1 MMSASPTEKQ
11 NAAPAGTGTA
21 DREHCHKKNT
31 TNATPRKAYR
41 AQAEWRKRNPL
52 KRWAHVATDNAIRN
66 GILKRPDACEK
77 CGAAGPVDAHHDDYL
92 APLSVKFWC
101 RSCHRKHHARSDA

>member
-41 AQAEWRKRNPL
+41 AQSEWRKRNPH
-52 KRWAHVATDNAIRN
+52 K
-66 GILKRPDACEK
+66 
-77 CGAAGPVDAHHDDYL
+77 YL
-92 APLSVKFWC
+92 AHITVQNALRLGVIEKQPCQVCGDPKSEGHHPDYWRPLHLVWLC
-101 RSCHRKHHARSDA
+101 RKHHKQVHARSDA